1 MTRLTF
7 LCWLLAALVAALTA
21 FHVSEDTKSLE
32 SKLTNVETRIVAE
45 LEAIHV
51 LEAEWSY
58 LNQPERIARLAEDH
72 LGLTPLRAEQMQR
85 VETLTFRGT
94 EIVLDLAKAT
104 PQPET
109 KQ

>member
-1 MTRLTF
+1 MTRLSF
-7 LCWLLAALVAALTA
+7 LCWLIAALVAALTA
-21 FHVSEDTKSLE
+21 FQVSEDTQSLE
-32 SKLTNVETRIVAE
+32 SELAAVDGRIVAE

-72 LGLTPLRAEQMQR
+72 LGLTPLRAEQMKS
-85 VETLTFRGT
+85 VDSLTFRGT

-109 KQ
+109 EE